1 MAEINVSKPAYLA
14 TALLLL
20 LACAST
26 HGQKL
31 SHSINRAS
39 SRHSADSPVATASK
53 NSPLD
58 PSNFLV
64 VIIAALILIYGA
76 NRALRPPF
84 VDMGGT
90 SGEANAYE
98 EAQEAGK

>member
-1 MAEINVSKPAYLA
+1 MATTNVFKPSFLVIAF
-14 TALLLL
+14 LLLV
-20 LACAST
+20 ACAPSE
-26 HGQKL
+26 GQKR
-31 SHSINRAS
+31 SHSISRAS
-39 SRHSADSPVATASK
+39 SRHSANAPVATASK

-64 VIIAALILIYGA
+64 VIIAALILVYGA

-90 SGEANAYE
+90 SGEASAYE
-98 EAQEAGK
+98 EAQEAG